1 MKQIILIASLLISG
15 SLWSKA
21 EMCVNYLWEQF
32 EDSCPMSNV
41 KFINM
46 WDKPKP
52 YEWNRVNIIVFNKYI
67 KTGRYMTMD
76 EAGFG
81 TERIESLTKE
91 LEDEYQCPEVSIEPG
106 YMDVSYSYT
115 ALPKTNLKNMV
126 DAGYTSGKEYFFSS
140 CGFRLNG
147 DMYFPK
153 WGIDKHYD

>member
-41 KFINM
+41 KFIDM
-46 WDKPKP
+46 WDGK
-52 YEWNRVNIIVFNKYI
+52 YEAYMTTIIVFNKDI
-67 KTGRYMTMD
+67 GTGKFMTMD

-81 TERIESLTKE
+81 SERIESLTKE
-91 LEDEYQCPEVSIEPG
+91 LEDKYQCPEVSIEPG
-106 YMDVSYSYT
+106 YMDASYSRT
-115 ALPKTNLKNMV
+115 ALPKTRLKGLV
-126 DAGYTSGKEYFFSS
+126 DAGYTSGKEYFFSG

>member
-1 MKQIILIASLLISG
+1 MKKLLILTSLIISG
-15 SLWSKA
+15 SLWAKA

-41 KFINM
+41 KFIDM

-52 YEWNRVNIIVFNKYI
+52 DLNRVNIIVFNKDI

-81 TERIESLTKE
+81 SERIESLTKE
-91 LEDEYQCPEVSIEPG
+91 LEDKYQCPEVSIEPG
-106 YMDVSYSYT
+106 YMDASYSRT
-115 ALPKTNLKNMV
+115 ALPKTRLIGLV

-153 WGIDKHYD
+153 WGIDRHYD